1 MPIASGQ
8 AQTGPTALLIHG
20 LGSRGSD
27 LANVAQA
34 LGAGASTPDLRGHG
48 DAPARPFSAIADFA
62 ADLEPAAR
70 AAAPV
75 LVAGFSFG
83 AWVALALW
91 RRAPE
96 SICAVALVDPPLDYE
111 ALIQWARAETR
122 TTHGAM
128 RRLGAL
134 YRTGDLG
141 TAIALMGEHPL
152 TRDLDEAATE
162 RNARALLAADPATL
176 QAALRLAI
184 PDPSAA
190 RPAGDRTPVLVLH
203 GRRSLVCPAAAA
215 ADLARALGGAAA
227 EYDGGHCAHLEAPS
241 EVGAALRALLSQ
253 ACPQAA

>member
-1 MPIASGQ
+1 MPIPSGQ
-8 AQTGPTALLIHG
+8 PQTGPTALLIHG

-27 LANVAQA
+27 LANVARA
-34 LGAGASTPDLRGHG
+34 LGVSTSTPDLRGHG
-48 DAPARPFSAIADFA
+48 DAPPRPFTAIADFA

-96 SICAVALVDPPLDYE
+96 AVCGVALVDPPLEHD
-111 ALIQWARAETR
+111 ALIEWARADTR
-122 TTHGAM
+122 TRRGAI
-128 RRLGAL
+128 RKLGAL

-152 TRDLDEAATE
+152 TRDLDEAAAE

-184 PDPSAA
+184 PDPAAA
-190 RPAGDRTPVLVLH
+190 RPADDRTPVLVLH

-215 ADLARALGGAAA
+215 ADLARSLGGAAA
-227 EYDGGHCAHLEAPS
+227 EYDGGHCAHLETPDA
-241 EVGAALRALLSQ
+241 VAAALHALLSR